1 MRCASF
7 ANAAGFSRSAKIE
20 EFQEGGGE
28 EEGEGG
34 EGEGEEERGDKIT
47 PSVAGATVRV
57 IGVII

>member
-20 EFQEGGGE
+20 EFQEGGE
-28 EEGEGG
+28 E

-47 PSVAGATVRV
+47 PSVVGATVRV